1 MPKIE
6 DETQTPVAAV
16 EIFEELSPDEERER
30 HRLETRVDRALSE
43 GWSALKLLRDRRLY
57 RSTHKTFEEY
67 AKDRF
72 GYNRAHAYR
81 LIQAAGVIEN
91 LSPNGRQNEEMS
103 PNGRHLLPRS
113 ERLCRELAKLP
124 STAQPIVWEKVLEV
138 SGDAAPTASVVRS
151 IVEQL
156 KQKPRLL
163 ASDYCLEGEV
173 FFLQRLVGVE
183 QKYNGCWAIAIE
195 VENRFTVKAA
205 VYDGTLELRQENMK
219 PIDSEQSQMEI
230 KDIYRRLK
238 RLMECQLDPI
248 DEAQVEVLCR
258 RPSFTSRQKQA
269 LTTMEEIYGIE
280 RNKA

>member
-1 MPKIE
+1 M
-6 DETQTPVAAV
+6 ETQTQVAAV
-16 EIFEELSPDEERER
+16 EIFEELTPDEERER
-30 HRLETRVDRALSE
+30 HRLETRVDRALGE
-43 GWSALKLLRDRRLY
+43 GWSALKQLRDRRLY

-91 LSPNGRQNEEMS
+91 LSPNGRQIDEMS
-103 PNGRHLLPRS
+103 PIGRHLLPKS

-124 STAQPIVWEKVLEV
+124 STAQPIVWERVLEV

-163 ASDYCLEGEV
+163 ASDYCFEGEV
-173 FFLQRLVGVE
+173 FFLQRLIGDE
-183 QKYNGCWAIAIE
+183 KKYNSCWAIAIE

-219 PIDSEQSQMEI
+219 PIDLQQTQAEI
-230 KDIYRRLK
+230 
-238 RLMECQLDPI
+238 
-248 DEAQVEVLCR
+248 A
-258 RPSFTSRQKQA
+258 
-269 LTTMEEIYGIE
+269 EIYKRITQLQQIGSLDRGANHFLEGIGKQIYLTE
-280 RNKA
+280 VEEMLLSCLEKYYQLK

>member
-1 MPKIE
+1 
-6 DETQTPVAAV
+6 
-16 EIFEELSPDEERER
+16 
-30 HRLETRVDRALSE
+30 
-43 GWSALKLLRDRRLY
+43 LKQLRDLRLY

-81 LIQAAGVIEN
+81 LIQAAQVIEN
-91 LSPNGRQNEEMS
+91 LSPNGRQIDEMS
-103 PNGRHLLPRS
+103 PIGRHLLPRS

-124 STAQPIVWEKVLEV
+124 STAQPIVWERVLEV

-163 ASDYCLEGEV
+163 ASDYCSEGEV

-205 VYDGTLELRQENMK
+205 VYNGTLEVKQDQMK
-219 PIDSEQSQMEI
+219 PIDSQQTQAEVREI
-230 KDIYRRLK
+230 YERIK

-248 DEAQVEVLCR
+248 DEAQIEFLCR
-258 RPSFTSRQKQA
+258 RPWFTPRQKQA
-269 LTTMEEIYGIE
+269 ISAMEAVYDICCD
-280 RNKA
+280 RVQAHQAHQR